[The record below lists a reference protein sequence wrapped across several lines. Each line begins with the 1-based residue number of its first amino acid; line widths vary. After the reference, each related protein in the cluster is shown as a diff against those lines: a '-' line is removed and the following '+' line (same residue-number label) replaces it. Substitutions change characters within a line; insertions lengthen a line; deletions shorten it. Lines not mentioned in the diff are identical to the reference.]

1 MADQICFK
9 IFFGPRMVLVPLY
22 LVVSASSSV
31 AKYDE
36 KFVAGEPRRSEAMLI
51 ALVSGHASK

>member
-1 MADQICFK
+1 
-9 IFFGPRMVLVPLY
+9 